1 MTIDYFDE
9 LEVINNTLTNGG
21 IILYPTDTIWGIGC
35 DVFQLEAVEKIYN
48 IKKRPRELPFVLLVS
63 SIEMLKTYVNIHPR
77 LETLMVY
84 HKKPLTLIYEEVDS
98 LPESILSEDGTIAMR
113 VANDPFCQLII
124 EELGSPLVSTSANLS
139 GQQFPK
145 HFDEVTGDILR
156 HMDYIVQHRQ
166 DDKEERL
173 PSVMAEFNKKGE
185 LLFIRE

>member
-9 LEVINNTLTNGG
+9 LEVINNTLTSGG

-63 SIEMLKTYVNIHPR
+63 SIEMLKTYANIHPR